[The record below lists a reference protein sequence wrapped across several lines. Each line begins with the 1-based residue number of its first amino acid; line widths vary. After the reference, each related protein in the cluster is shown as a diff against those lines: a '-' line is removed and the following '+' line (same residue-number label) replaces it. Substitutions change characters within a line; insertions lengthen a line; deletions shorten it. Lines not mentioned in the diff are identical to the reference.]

1 MKKIL
6 LSAAF
11 LGTVAAAVIVY
22 VQFLMSEKHIEDPT
36 VDIWH

>member
-6 LSAAF
+6 LSAAVI
-11 LGTVAAAVIVY
+11 GTVAAVVMVY
-22 VQFLMSEKHIEDPT
+22 VTLLASEKHIEDPT

>member
-6 LSAAF
+6 LSAAV
-11 LGTVAAAVIVY
+11 LGTVAAVVIVY
-22 VQFLMSEKHIEDPT
+22 AHFLASEKHIEDPT